1 LNQKVGVGVEEA
13 NHKTHDLPQ
22 DEIIVP
28 VQRMFPN
35 CRKYSKCCTDDREFW
50 DVLQERVKSFKPKKQ
65 PFRVWSIE
73 LGLGKPP
80 GGFEGW

>member
-1 LNQKVGVGVEEA
+1 MTTKDQESNY
-13 NHKTHDLPQ
+13 KTHDLPL

-35 CRKYSKCCTDDREFW
+35 CRKYTKCCTDDREFW
-50 DVLQERVKSFKPKKQ
+50 DTLQNGVKAWKPKLQ
-65 PFRVWSIE
+65 PFRKTTVE

-80 GGFEGW
+80 VGFEGW

>member
-1 LNQKVGVGVEEA
+1 MKASNY
-13 NHKTHDLPQ
+13 KTHDLPL

-35 CRKYSKCCTDDREFW
+35 CRKYTKCCTDDREFW
-50 DVLQERVKSFKPKKQ
+50 AKLQEGVKILKPKKQ
-65 PFRVWSIE
+65 PFRVTTSE

-80 GGFEGW
+80 EGFEGW

>member
-1 LNQKVGVGVEEA
+1 MKEA
-13 NHKTHDLPQ
+13 NHKTHDLPL

-50 DVLQERVKSFKPKKQ
+50 DDLQKRLEMWKPKKQ
-65 PFRVWSIE
+65 PFRTLVIKSD
-73 LGLGKPP
+73 LGKAPE
-80 GGFEGW
+80 GFEGW